1 MNTRKSHTSEFK
13 YFSIESESREQYF
26 KRAVAMLSGL
36 ALTLSSVS
44 GCASTNNELKPIS
57 TPSSILSPE
66 STPATDP
73 SRVVDQGE
81 LPTADQIV
89 DIINTPGECVMM
101 AVASVPVNYRTS
113 SGNMNSGEAI
123 RPLVSIDGRLS
134 ASGGICEGVNI
145 ASDQELDKE
154 NYYRYF
160 TYDRMDGKFVE
171 VFPVDGL
178 QTEVYTRLNGGS
190 STKLSS
196 AIQGVAYESKYDSKD
211 KRGVITGVFSHTDN
225 TIRAVAC
232 LNKEDENLPGCNL

>member
-1 MNTRKSHTSEFK
+1 MER
-13 YFSIESESREQYF
+13 
-26 KRAVAMLSGL
+26 LSDL
-36 ALTLSSVS
+36 
-44 GCASTNNELKPIS
+44 
-57 TPSSILSPE
+57 
-66 STPATDP
+66 
-73 SRVVDQGE
+73 
-81 LPTADQIV
+81 
-89 DIINTPGECVMM
+89 
-101 AVASVPVNYRTS
+101 
-113 SGNMNSGEAI
+113 
-123 RPLVSIDGRLS
+123 LVSIDGKLS

-145 ASDQELDKE
+145 TSDQELDKE

-232 LNKEDENLPGCNL
+232 LNKEDESLPGCNL

>member
-1 MNTRKSHTSEFK
+1 MNTKKSHTGEFK

-26 KRAVAMLSGL
+26 KRAVTMLSGL

-89 DIINTPGECVMM
+89 DIMNTPGECVMM
-101 AVASVPVNYRTS
+101 AAASVPVNYKTS
-113 SGNMNSGEAI
+113 SGNMNSGEAV

-134 ASGGICEGVNI
+134 ASGGICEGVLIGFNSLFVLAHPLTLLRVNARPESI
-145 ASDQELDKE
+145 VTARLKYCSRDSLSIEKYL
-154 NYYRYF
+154 NSPLAPFYF
-160 TYDRMDGKFVE
+160 
-171 VFPVDGL
+171 L
-178 QTEVYTRLNGGS
+178 
-190 STKLSS
+190 
-196 AIQGVAYESKYDSKD
+196 
-211 KRGVITGVFSHTDN
+211 
-225 TIRAVAC
+225 
-232 LNKEDENLPGCNL
+232 

>member
-1 MNTRKSHTSEFK
+1 MNTKKSYTGESK

-26 KRAVAMLSGL
+26 KRAVTMLSGL

-89 DIINTPGECVMM
+89 DIMNTPGECVMM
-101 AVASVPVNYRTS
+101 AAASVPVNYKTS
-113 SGNMNSGEAI
+113 SGNMNSGEAV

-134 ASGGICEGVNI
+134 ASGGICEGLNI
-145 ASDQELDKE
+145 TSDQELDKE

-190 STKLSS
+190 SAKLSS
-196 AIQGVAYESKYDSKD
+196 TIQGVAYESKYDSKD

-225 TIRAVAC
+225 TIRAAAC

>member
-1 MNTRKSHTSEFK
+1 MNTKKSYTGESK

-26 KRAVAMLSGL
+26 KRAVTMLSGL

-44 GCASTNNELKPIS
+44 GCTSTNNELKPIS
-57 TPSSILSPE
+57 APSSTLSPE

-89 DIINTPGECVMM
+89 DIMNTPGECVMM
-101 AVASVPVNYRTS
+101 AAASVPVNYKTS
-113 SGNMNSGEAI
+113 
-123 RPLVSIDGRLS
+123 DGKLS

-145 ASDQELDKE
+145 TSDQELDKE

-190 STKLSS
+190 SAKLSS
-196 AIQGVAYESKYDSKD
+196 TIQGVAYESKYDSKD

-225 TIRAVAC
+225 TIRAAAC